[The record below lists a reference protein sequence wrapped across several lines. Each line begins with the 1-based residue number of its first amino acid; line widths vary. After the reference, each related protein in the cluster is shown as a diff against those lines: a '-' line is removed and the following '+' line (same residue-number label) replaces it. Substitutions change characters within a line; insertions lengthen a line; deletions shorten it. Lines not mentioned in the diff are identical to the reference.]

1 MMDTKRIT
9 TQSTV
14 LQNKK
19 LFVSDMNGEKVMLS
33 IDSGKY
39 YNLGEIGGKIWELL
53 ADEISVKQL
62 VQTLV
67 FHYNVE
73 QSECEEQVLS
83 FLENLR
89 REGLVEISLAP

>member
-1 MMDTKRIT
+1 MMDTKLIT